1 MMREV
6 RDSGC
11 MWGHGSTPEPRTL
24 PAPSTGRHAIRAR
37 STEPLYVEKP

>member
-11 MWGHGSTPEPRTL
+11 VCGQGSTPEPRTL
-24 PAPSTGRHAIRAR
+24 LAPSTGRHAIRVR
-37 STEPLYVEKP
+37 STEPLHVEKP